1 MRILFIP
8 PFFTFPDRSELEGKD
23 EVDVT
28 SGKEFNLT
36 TEGEANQQ
44 MEDGSNENLLKS
56 ICRLLLDFHMFE
68 FLFLIFFGPNARPT
82 PISSWIVLGL
92 MADLILTT
100 LQESEEPVEETSW
113 KRSMSNDVDLHVL
126 YKELD
131 GASCPICM
139 DHPHNAVLLLCNS
152 HDKGCRSY
160 ICDTSYRHSNCLDRF
175 KKLRAENLDH
185 PPIMTQGNP
194 DIAVETPN
202 EHLEL
207 RNLSDPT
214 IVDGNSNRDTLQ
226 TSGAVTLWGSGHETA
241 SADYSSDSKL
251 KLKCPMCRGDVLG
264 WKVVEEA
271 RKYLNLKP
279 RSCSCESCSFI
290 GNYRELRR
298 HARRDHPTARPAD
311 IDPSRQRAWRR
322 LENQREYDDIVSA
335 VRSAM
340 PGAVVLG
347 DYVIENGDRLSGE
360 RVLGDYVIENG
371 DRLSGER
378 ERGSGGNGRW
388 LSTFFLFQM
397 IGSMDPIPEARG
409 GRSRALSRHR
419 RSNGPLS
426 RRRYPWGE
434 NLLGLHDD
442 DDDDDDDDEDQP
454 NLNLLSD
461 MSDDMS
467 TNPRRRRRLMRS
479 RSDEDQ
485 H

>member
-1 MRILFIP
+1 
-8 PFFTFPDRSELEGKD
+8 
-23 EVDVT
+23 
-28 SGKEFNLT
+28 
-36 TEGEANQQ
+36 
-44 MEDGSNENLLKS
+44 
-56 ICRLLLDFHMFE
+56 
-68 FLFLIFFGPNARPT
+68 
-82 PISSWIVLGL
+82 
-92 MADLILTT
+92 
-100 LQESEEPVEETSW
+100 
-113 KRSMSNDVDLHVL
+113 MSNDVDMHIL

-139 DHPHNAVLLLCNS
+139 DHPHNAVLLLCSS
-152 HDKGCRSY
+152 HDKGCRTY

-175 KKLRAENLDH
+175 KKLRAENRDN
-185 PPIMTQGNP
+185 PPIMTQANL
-194 DIAVETPN
+194 DIAVETPD

-207 RNLSDPT
+207 RNLSDHTVVHGYHDIPANEVVAT
-214 IVDGNSNRDTLQ
+214 GAFPRVSEEYGNSNRDDHMEMQEGTLQ
-226 TSGAVTLWGSGHETA
+226 TSGAVTVRGSSHETA
-241 SADYSSDSKL
+241 NADNSSDSKL

-271 RKYLNLKP
+271 RKYLNLKH
-279 RSCSCESCSFI
+279 RSCSRESCSFI

-322 LENQREYDDIVSA
+322 LESQREYDDIISA

-360 RVLGDYVIENG
+360 RD
-371 DRLSGER
+371 
-378 ERGSGGNGRW
+378 RGSGANGRW

-397 IGSMDPIPEARG
+397 IGSMDPISEARG

-419 RSNGPLS
+419 RSTGPLS

-434 NLLGLHDD
+434 NLLGLQDD
-442 DDDDDDDDEDQP
+442 DNEDEGEPD
-454 NLNLLSD
+454 LNILSD
-461 MSDDMS
+461 MSGDMS

-485 H
+485 Q